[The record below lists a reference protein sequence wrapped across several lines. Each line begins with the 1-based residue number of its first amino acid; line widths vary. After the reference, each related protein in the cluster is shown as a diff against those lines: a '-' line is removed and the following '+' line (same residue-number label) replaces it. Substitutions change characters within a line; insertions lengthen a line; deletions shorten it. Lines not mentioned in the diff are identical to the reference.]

1 MKTETY
7 FFHQTPVDLAKDIF
21 TKYDYLFADGD
32 IIYEAFRGEGAFY
45 NAIPERCTKIW
56 AEIEEGKDY
65 KVETNYDWIVSN
77 PPFTLEENDKRRNAF
92 WELTDYFTNI
102 AKKGVV
108 FLCNDYCL
116 GTLTPRRQAILR
128 EKGWGITHMTI
139 CNVKKWRG
147 RYFVIVFEKTD
158 SPVVDYLSKTY

>member
-1 MKTETY
+1 MKTDTY
-7 FFHQTPVDLAKDIF
+7 FFHQTPPDLAKDILD
-21 TKYDYLFADGD
+21 KYDSLFKDGD
-32 IIYEAFRGEGAFY
+32 VIYEPFRGEGAFY
-45 NAIPERCTKIW
+45 NAFPDRCRKMW
-56 AEIEEGKDY
+56 SEIEEGKDY
-65 KVETNYDWIVSN
+65 KVETDYDWVVSN
-77 PPFTLEENDKRRNAF
+77 PPFKLEGQGGGRNAF
-92 WELTDYFTNI
+92 WELTDYFTNL

-128 EKGWGITHMTI
+128 EKGWGITHLTI

-147 RYFVIVFEKTD
+147 RYFVIVLEKTD

>member
-1 MKTETY
+1 MKTDTY
-7 FFHQTPVDLAKDIF
+7 FFHQTPVELAKDILI
-21 TKYDYLFADGD
+21 KYDSLFEDGD
-32 IIYEAFRGEGAFY
+32 VLYEPFRGECAFY
-45 NAIPERCTKIW
+45 NALPDRCRKVW

-65 KVETNYDWIVSN
+65 KVESDYDWVVSN
-77 PPFTLEENDKRRNAF
+77 PPFKLEGQEGRRNAF
-92 WELTDYFTNI
+92 WELTDYFTNL

-128 EKGWGITHMTI
+128 QKGWGITHLTI

-147 RYFVIVFEKTD
+147 RYFVIVFEKTED
-158 SPVVDYLSKTY
+158 SVVDYLIKTY